1 MGVARRWLATASVA
15 ASTAASATRPVFFYN
30 DVYKVDLPSG
40 HRFPMGKYEAV
51 RVQLERELRERAE
64 FRVSPVASVA
74 ELTTTHTADYV
85 RRVMLDQLSAGEL
98 RRIGFPGG
106 RQSID
111 RALSSVGGTV
121 AAARALFEGAE
132 RRCLTGHIAG
142 GTHHAFADRGEGY
155 CVFNDIAVAS
165 NVIMREQPSVARV
178 LIVDGDVHQGNGNAH
193 LFRDEPRVFTYS
205 LHCAGNYFSKVETSD
220 LDVEVPVGAADDE
233 YLELLEGSLPAVFD
247 RFAPSLVFFQAG
259 VDPLVNDRYGKLRV
273 SRAGLRRRNDAVLA
287 LCARVGVPVVLTMG
301 GGYPR
306 DLSEGSGDAF
316 QTVQAHM
323 DCYRCGVV
331 AHERWQR
338 GEAAG

>member
-1 MGVARRWLATASVA
+1 MRIARRWLATASVA
-15 ASTAASATRPVFFYN
+15 ASSAVSVARPVLFYN

-51 RVQLERELRERAE
+51 RVQLQRELQERAE
-64 FRVSPVASVA
+64 FRVSPVANVA

-85 RRVMLDQLSAGEL
+85 ERVMHDQLSASEL

-121 AAARALFEGAE
+121 AAARALFEGTA
-132 RRCLTGHIAG
+132 RPRVAGHIAG

-155 CVFNDIAVAS
+155 CVFNDIAVAT
-165 NVIMREQPSVARV
+165 NVIMREQASIARV
-178 LIVDGDVHQGNGNAH
+178 LIVDLDVHQGNGNAH

-205 LHCAGNYFSKVETSD
+205 LHCEGNYFSKVEASD
-220 LDVEVPVGAADDE
+220 LDVEVPVGATDGK
-233 YLELLEGSLPAVFD
+233 YLELLEGSLPAVFE
-247 RFAPSLVFFQAG
+247 RFEPSLVFFQAG
-259 VDPLVNDRYGKLRV
+259 VDPLVNDRYGKLQV

-287 LCARVGVPVVLTMG
+287 LCARANTPVVLTMG

-306 DLSEGSGDAF
+306 DLSEGSSDAF

-323 DCYRCGVV
+323 DCYRCGVI
-331 AHERWQR
+331 AHERWR
-338 GEAAG
+338 DAE